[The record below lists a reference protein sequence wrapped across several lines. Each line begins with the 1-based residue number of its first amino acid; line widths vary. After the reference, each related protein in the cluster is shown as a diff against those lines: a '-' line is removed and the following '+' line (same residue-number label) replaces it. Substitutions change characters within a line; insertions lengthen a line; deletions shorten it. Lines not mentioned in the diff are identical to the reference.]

1 MPNKSA
7 LAHARASVL
16 QEIFAGDVLF
26 GTNCRICGSK
36 EAEAFMAKFTNPLAN
51 VRVASPCP
59 ANWDEMVGDER
70 KRFCG
75 QCKLNV
81 YNLSGMP
88 RDEAENLLLNA
99 EGRLCVRFYR
109 RADGTVLTQDCPV
122 GWKALKRKVSRT
134 ATAAF
139 SFVVGLFGGFGFNSA
154 FNQSSETTRE
164 AALPVVPITREMNEK
179 PIMDGIGNDGQMIN
193 LPQTELPKL
202 EPVNVNSN
210 VAFVGMWINENSNR
224 QSKRAKT
231 TRK

>member
-1 MPNKSA
+1 
-7 LAHARASVL
+7 
-16 QEIFAGDVLF
+16 
-26 GTNCRICGSK
+26 
-36 EAEAFMAKFTNPLAN
+36 MAKFTNPLAN

-59 ANWDEMVGDER
+59 ANWDEMVGDDR

-81 YNLSGMP
+81 YNLSGMG

-139 SFVVGLFGGFGFNSA
+139 SFVVGLFGGLGFGAA
-154 FNQSSETTRE
+154 FNLEQKAVMGTM
-164 AALPVVPITREMNEK
+164 PVVAITREISEE
-179 PIMDGIGNDGQMIN
+179 PIIMGGANVMEIPEATMGQMIS
-193 LPQTELPKL
+193 EPKQVIGKAVISQKKV
-202 EPVNVNSN
+202 PKP
-210 VAFVGMWINENSNR
+210 
-224 QSKRAKT
+224 KR
-231 TRK
+231 

>member
-1 MPNKSA
+1 
-7 LAHARASVL
+7 L
-16 QEIFAGDVLF
+16 QEVFADRVLF
-26 GTNCRICGSK
+26 GTNCRVCGSK
-36 EAEAFMAKFTNPLAN
+36 EAEAFYMAKFTNPLAN

-81 YNLSGMP
+81 YNLSGMG

-139 SFVVGLFGGFGFNSA
+139 SFVVGLFGGLGFGAAFNSEQEVMTGVMA
-154 FNQSSETTRE
+154 V
-164 AALPVVPITREMNEK
+164 PVVPITKEISEETV
-179 PIMDGIGNDGQMIN
+179 IMGGIKGIPEATLGKVSVDLEDARSRVI
-193 LPQTELPKL
+193 LPQKKSPK
-202 EPVNVNSN
+202 P
-210 VAFVGMWINENSNR
+210 
-224 QSKRAKT
+224 KR
-231 TRK
+231 

>member
-1 MPNKSA
+1 
-7 LAHARASVL
+7 
-16 QEIFAGDVLF
+16 
-26 GTNCRICGSK
+26 
-36 EAEAFMAKFTNPLAN
+36 MAKFTNPLAN

-59 ANWDEMVGDER
+59 ANWDEMIGDER

-88 RDEAENLLLNA
+88 RNEAENLLLNA

-139 SFVVGLFGGFGFNSA
+139 SFVVGLFGGLGFGAA
-154 FNQSSETTRE
+154 FNTEQKATMRE
-164 AALPVVPITREMNEK
+164 LPVVPIMREIPDE
-179 PIMDGIGNDGQMIN
+179 PAIMG
-193 LPQTELPKL
+193 KV
-202 EPVNVNSN
+202 PVMKESE
-210 VAFVGMWINENSNR
+210 ATVGMLAFEYKEVR
-224 QSKRAKT
+224 GRVVTPKKFPKSKR
-231 TRK
+231 

>member
-1 MPNKSA
+1 
-7 LAHARASVL
+7 
-16 QEIFAGDVLF
+16 
-26 GTNCRICGSK
+26 
-36 EAEAFMAKFTNPLAN
+36 MAKFTNPLAN

-109 RADGTVLTQDCPV
+109 RTDGSVLTQDCPV

-139 SFVVGLFGGFGFNSA
+139 SFVVGLFGGLGFGVAFNSE
-154 FNQSSETTRE
+154 SETTIGKM
-164 AALPVVPITREMNEK
+164 AVPVVPITREVLEEP
-179 PIMDGIGNDGQMIN
+179 PIMNDIGTMKVS
-193 LPQTELPKL
+193 E
-202 EPVNVNSN
+202 
-210 VAFVGMWINENSNR
+210 AFVGMLVSQPEEVTGEITPKMKPR
-224 QSKRAKT
+224 KPKR
-231 TRK
+231 

>member
-1 MPNKSA
+1 M
-7 LAHARASVL
+7 
-16 QEIFAGDVLF
+16 QEVFAGGVLF
-26 GTNCRICGSK
+26 GTNCRVCGSK

-59 ANWDEMVGDER
+59 ANWDEMVGDDR

-81 YNLSGMP
+81 YNLSGMG

-139 SFVVGLFGGFGFNSA
+139 SFVVGLFGGLGFGAA
-154 FNQSSETTRE
+154 FNLEQKAVMGTM
-164 AALPVVPITREMNEK
+164 PVVAITREISEE
-179 PIMDGIGNDGQMIN
+179 PIIMGGANVMEIPEATMGQMIS
-193 LPQTELPKL
+193 EPKQVIGKAVISQKKV
-202 EPVNVNSN
+202 PKP
-210 VAFVGMWINENSNR
+210 
-224 QSKRAKT
+224 KR
-231 TRK
+231 

>member
-1 MPNKSA
+1 
-7 LAHARASVL
+7 
-16 QEIFAGDVLF
+16 
-26 GTNCRICGSK
+26 
-36 EAEAFMAKFTNPLAN
+36 MAKFTNPLAN

-59 ANWDEMVGDER
+59 ANWNEMVGDDR

-81 YNLSGMP
+81 YNLSGM
-88 RDEAENLLLNA
+88 RQDEAENLLLNS

-154 FNQSSETTRE
+154 FNQASETNGE
-164 AALPVVPITREMNEK
+164 VALPVVPITRYVSITQEMNEK
-179 PIMDGIGNDGQMIN
+179 PIMGGISSEAPITN
-193 LPQTELPKL
+193 LRQTEWSKGAN
-202 EPVNVNSN
+202 VNVDPDIA
-210 VAFVGMWINENSNR
+210 VVGMLVNENSNR
-224 QSKRAKT
+224 QSKPAKT
-231 TRK
+231 TKK

>member
-1 MPNKSA
+1 
-7 LAHARASVL
+7 L
-16 QEIFAGDVLF
+16 QEVFAGGVLF
-26 GTNCRICGSK
+26 GTNCRVCGSK

-59 ANWDEMVGDER
+59 ANWDEMVGDDR

-81 YNLSGMP
+81 YNLSGMG

-139 SFVVGLFGGFGFNSA
+139 SFVVGLFGGLGFGAA
-154 FNQSSETTRE
+154 FNLEQKAVMGTM
-164 AALPVVPITREMNEK
+164 PVVAITREISEE
-179 PIMDGIGNDGQMIN
+179 PIIMGGANVMEIPEATMGQMIS
-193 LPQTELPKL
+193 EPKQVIGKAVISQKKV
-202 EPVNVNSN
+202 PKP
-210 VAFVGMWINENSNR
+210 
-224 QSKRAKT
+224 KR
-231 TRK
+231 